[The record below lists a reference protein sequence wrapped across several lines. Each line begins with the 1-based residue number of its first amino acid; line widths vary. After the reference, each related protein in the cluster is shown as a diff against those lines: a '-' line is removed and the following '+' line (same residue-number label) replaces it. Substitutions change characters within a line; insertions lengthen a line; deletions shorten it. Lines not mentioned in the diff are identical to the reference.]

1 MEFKTQEE
9 YLLALAEALKY
20 LNPKDATKV
29 LQYYQTR
36 ITNAIDYGE
45 KEIDVIKNLPDVETV
60 AKDTYE
66 SHGVNYLAMR
76 KKLMKRREV
85 FNNIIG
91 CIISFFILIGFFV
104 IMYFLARTITNMF
117 GLMFKTF
124 ESGIGI
130 DKFITPIAVL
140 FYILCVI
147 LLTVYVVDL
156 FIILLSNFLGPVIKL
171 KNEDKHRKIFSFT
184 ITGFVEDKCNHQKV
198 QMKLLVSF
206 LVLMVIC
213 ICVSYTTNGYL
224 KHSLNDTP
232 SHKELYTIEDSVKYI
247 NIDGYNGNIYFKAS
261 ETNEFI
267 IEYQYEFKHD
277 FDVIIENNNLSIN
290 LEMTKAYDILNFL
303 NEPTQNIVFYIP
315 TSLKDLV
322 ININMDESIVDISD
336 ITLSTANINIESKGT
351 ISVAKSS
358 MKLLDVKG
366 YDINFAVA
374 SSNIDTEMK
383 VKTSKGQTL
392 IQQNSKLNLVNI
404 NNESSYLKFEDSEI
418 HTLVVENKSGT
429 IDFKNLNGVL
439 MQVNSTRSVN
449 TLNNIAYKELNVT
462 LSSSSKLTISKTYA
476 DAVKLDI
483 SSSQLVLDY
492 VKGDINILSKSSTL
506 NISGV
511 GSNLEDAKAEY
522 NNSSLVTNLTINNS
536 GNSCK
541 TDIIDCMLNN
551 FSITQDGG
559 FIKVK
564 QSTISEGMVNA
575 ANCETID
582 LIDLSGTTID
592 LYFSDVAQTIIID
605 AESKT
610 GLKYVIKV
618 IDTLTFARMLVDEE
632 VIDITNEAVTPNE

>member
-1 MEFKTQEE
+1 
-9 YLLALAEALKY
+9 
-20 LNPKDATKV
+20 
-29 LQYYQTR
+29 
-36 ITNAIDYGE
+36 
-45 KEIDVIKNLPDVETV
+45 
-60 AKDTYE
+60 
-66 SHGVNYLAMR
+66 
-76 KKLMKRREV
+76 
-85 FNNIIG
+85 
-91 CIISFFILIGFFV
+91 
-104 IMYFLARTITNMF
+104 
-117 GLMFKTF
+117 
-124 ESGIGI
+124 
-130 DKFITPIAVL
+130 
-140 FYILCVI
+140 
-147 LLTVYVVDL
+147 
-156 FIILLSNFLGPVIKL
+156 
-171 KNEDKHRKIFSFT
+171 
-184 ITGFVEDKCNHQKV
+184 
-198 QMKLLVSF
+198 
-206 LVLMVIC
+206 
-213 ICVSYTTNGYL
+213 
-224 KHSLNDTP
+224 
-232 SHKELYTIEDSVKYI
+232 
-247 NIDGYNGNIYFKAS
+247 
-261 ETNEFI
+261 
-267 IEYQYEFKHD
+267 
-277 FDVIIENNNLSIN
+277 
-290 LEMTKAYDILNFL
+290 MTKAYDILNFL

-315 TSLKDLV
+315 TSLSDLV
-322 ININMDESIVDISD
+322 INVNMDESIVDISD

-366 YDINFAVA
+366 YDIKFAVA
-374 SSNIDTEMK
+374 SSNIDTEMN

-392 IQQNSKLNLVNI
+392 IQQNSKLNVVNI

-462 LSSSSKLTISKTYA
+462 LSSSSKLTISKTYV
-476 DAVKLDI
+476 DTVKLDI

-541 TDIIDCMLNN
+541 TDIIDCILNN

>member
-36 ITNAIDYGE
+36 ITNAIDYVE
-45 KEIDVIKNLPDVETV
+45 KEIDVIKNLPDIETV

-76 KKLMKRREV
+76 KKLMKRRQI

-104 IMYFLARTITNMF
+104 IMYFLLKSIGNMF

-140 FYILCVI
+140 LYILCVI

-156 FIILLSNFLGPVIKL
+156 FIILLSNFLGPVIKI
-171 KNEDKHRKIFSFT
+171 KDENKHRKIFSFT

-198 QMKLLVSF
+198 QIKLLVSF
-206 LVLMVIC
+206 LVLMIIC

-261 ETNEFI
+261 ETNEFLV
-267 IEYQYEFKHD
+267 EHQYEFRHELDLK
-277 FDVIIENNNLSIN
+277 IEDNALNLE

-303 NEPTQNIVFYIP
+303 NEPTQNIIFYIP
-315 TSLKDLV
+315 ENLSDLV

-336 ITLSTANINIESKGT
+336 ITLSKANINIESKGT
-351 ISVAKSS
+351 VSVAKSS

-374 SSNIDTEMK
+374 SSNIDIEMK
-383 VKTSKGQTL
+383 VESSKGQTL
-392 IQQNSKLNLVNI
+392 IQQNSKLNLVYI

-449 TLNNIAYKELNVT
+449 TLNNIAYKELN
-462 LSSSSKLTISKTYA
+462 ISKTYV
-476 DAVKLDI
+476 DAVKLDL

-492 VKGDINILSKSSTL
+492 VKGDITILSKSSTL

-511 GSNLEDAKAEY
+511 GTNLEDAKAEY
-522 NNSSLVTNLTINNS
+522 NNSTLVTNLTINNS

-541 TDIIDCMLNN
+541 TDIIDSLLNN

-559 FIKVK
+559 FIKAK
-564 QSTISEGMVNA
+564 QSTINLGVVNA
-575 ANCETID
+575 TNCETID
-582 LIDLSGTTID
+582 LVDLSGTTID
-592 LYFSDVAQTIIID
+592 LYFSDIAQTIIID
-605 AESKT
+605 AETNT